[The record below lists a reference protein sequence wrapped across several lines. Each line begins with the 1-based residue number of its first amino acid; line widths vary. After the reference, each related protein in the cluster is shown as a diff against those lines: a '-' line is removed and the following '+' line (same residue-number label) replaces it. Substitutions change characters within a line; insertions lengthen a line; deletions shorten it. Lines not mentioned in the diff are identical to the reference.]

1 MIFKL
6 TSAFN
11 GHNIGE
17 LFKALLLKFLEQNE
31 DNDDKNNNNNK
42 GIVLDKKDKLKR
54 IKNKCCVSINNKK

>member
-31 DNDDKNNNNNK
+31 DNDDKNNK
-42 GIVLDKKDKLKR
+42 GIVLDKKDKSRR
-54 IKNKCCVSINNKK
+54 IKNKCCVSKNNKK